1 MLSVP
6 AGIRIWL
13 VAGVTDMRRGLDGLS
28 ALVQTLLSAD
38 VLSGQLFIFRGRR
51 SDRVKIIWRDVDGL
65 CLFYKRLDRAKFT
78 WTHAADGA
86 VLLTPA
92 QLSAL
97 LEGIDWRRVHR
108 TVSTEEPVGA
118 ESRETAA
125 AVHGGCDR
133 PVRYENLASQGS
145 SV

>member
-1 MLSVP
+1 MLSIP

-28 ALVQTLLSAD
+28 ALVQTMLSAD

-51 SDRVKIIWRDVDGL
+51 SDRVKIIWHDADGL
-65 CLFYKRLDRAKFT
+65 CLFYKRLDRGRFV
-78 WTHAADGA
+78 WTQAADGA

-92 QLSAL
+92 QLSTL

-108 TVSTEEPVGA
+108 SASLEDDLPPPTVV
-118 ESRETAA
+118 
-125 AVHGGCDR
+125 V
-133 PVRYENLASQGS
+133 
-145 SV
+145 

>member
-1 MLSVP
+1 MLGIP

-51 SDRVKIIWRDVDGL
+51 SDRVKIIWRDADGM
-65 CLFYKRLDRAKFT
+65 CLFYKRLDRSKFT
-78 WTHAADGA
+78 WTHANDGA
-86 VLLTPA
+86 VLLTTA

-108 TVSTEEPVGA
+108 TVPTEEPVA
-118 ESRETAA
+118 
-125 AVHGGCDR
+125 
-133 PVRYENLASQGS
+133 P
-145 SV
+145 SVVA

>member
-1 MLSVP
+1 MRAQRRTLRITVLP
-6 AGIRIWL
+6 AYARECRE
-13 VAGVTDMRRGLDGLS
+13 VHSRRGLDGLS

-51 SDRVKIIWRDVDGL
+51 SDRVKIIWRDADGL
-65 CLFYKRLDRAKFT
+65 CLFYKRLDRAKFI
-78 WTHAADGA
+78 WTHSADGA

-108 TVSTEEPVGA
+108 TVPTGEPVGPTVVA
-118 ESRETAA
+118 
-125 AVHGGCDR
+125 
-133 PVRYENLASQGS
+133 
-145 SV
+145 